1 MALSITRRRFIGIS
15 AAAGG
20 LSLLPLAHGTQAHAL
35 AVTWRGLALGA
46 VASLQIH
53 HPDRAAAQE
62 LIRRSLAEVRRLE
75 RVFSLYRED
84 SALVALNRHGALG
97 APPAELVELLGQ
109 ARRYAEL
116 TGGAFDPTVQPLWAL
131 YTDHFSKPGAA
142 PDGPPAA
149 DVKAALALVGY
160 SNVLVSRDR
169 IALAHRGMAL
179 TLNGI
184 AQGYITDRI
193 VALLRTG
200 GIEHSMVDMGE
211 SRAIG
216 ARPDG
221 QAWEV
226 GLADPDEPRRIAQ
239 TIPIVDQAVATSGG
253 YGFRFDTAGR
263 FNHLFDPITGQS
275 ASRYR
280 GVTVVMPTA
289 TAADALS
296 TAFSLL
302 SPEDINAA
310 FTRLGQG
317 RATITTANGHRAILH
332 A

>member
-1 MALSITRRRFIGIS
+1 MARNITRRRFIGIS

-20 LSLLPLAHGTQAHAL
+20 LSLLPLACGVKAQAS
-35 AVTWRGLALGA
+35 AVTWRGVALGA

-53 HPDRAAAQE
+53 HPDRAAAEKLVQ
-62 LIRRSLAEVRRLE
+62 RSLAELRRLE
-75 RVFSLYRED
+75 RLFSLYRED
-84 SALVALNRHGALG
+84 SMLVALNQRGVLE
-97 APPAELVELLGQ
+97 APPAELVELLGA

-131 YTDHFSKPGAA
+131 YTDHFSKPDAD
-142 PDGPPAA
+142 PDGPSAA
-149 DVKAALALVGY
+149 EVKAALVQVGY
-160 SNVLVSRDR
+160 GNVLVSRDR

-193 VALLRTG
+193 VALLRAG
-200 GIEHSMVDMGE
+200 GIEHSLVDMGE
-211 SRAIG
+211 SRALG
-216 ARPDG
+216 SRPDG
-221 QAWEV
+221 RAWEV
-226 GLADPDEPRRIAQ
+226 GLADPDETRRIAE

-253 YGFRFDTAGR
+253 YGFRFDAKGR
-263 FNHLFDPITGQS
+263 FNHLFDPKTGQS

-280 GVTVVMPTA
+280 SVTVVMPTA

-302 SPEDINAA
+302 SAEDINVAL
-310 FTRLGQG
+310 TGLGQG
-317 RATITTANGHRAILH
+317 RAYIMTANGQRMTLIA
-332 A
+332 